1 MREPGYNAGALE
13 ALTVRQIKALASG
26 SGYSIT
32 KKKKADIISE
42 FLEQRGDNDAGKGQA
57 CAADYDH
64 RV

>member
-42 FLEQRGDNDAGKGQA
+42 FLGQRGDNDA
-57 CAADYDH
+57 
-64 RV
+64 